1 MRHWD
6 VAIGN
11 PAYQEDN
18 ENNDRKNPVYNYFM
32 DESFKIADCVEL
44 ITPARF
50 LFNAGQTKR
59 DWNEKMLNDPHLKV
73 LYFEPDAEKVFPS
86 TDIKGGIAITY
97 HHNKKLFGAIGTFT
111 NYSELNTIVHKV
123 NNSLETQ
130 KSIGSII
137 ASQGLFRFSDNFFTD
152 NPDASSLI
160 GKGTGN
166 KIVSNIMRKIPNVF
180 LDTCPE
186 NGNYV
191 RFLGRE
197 PNKRVYKYI
206 RRDYLIENDYID
218 NFKLFIPEANN
229 AGKFGET
236 LTEPT
241 LGYPGD
247 GSSDTFLNAGP
258 FSTEIEIQNLSKYM
272 KTKFFRALLGVKK
285 ATQHCPPEVWKII
298 PMQDFTSNSDI
309 DWNVAIANIDCQL
322 YKKYGL
328 SPEEINFIET
338 HVKEMK

>member
-1 MRHWD
+1 MKFD
-6 VAIGN
+6 IAIGN
-11 PAYQEDN
+11 PAYQEEN
-18 ENNDRKNPVYNYFM
+18 EYNERKSPVYNYFM
-32 DESFKIADCVEL
+32 DESIKIADCVEL

-50 LFNAGQTKR
+50 LFNAGQTPKA
-59 DWNEKMLNDPHLKV
+59 WNEKMLNDPHFKV
-73 LYFEPDAEKVFPS
+73 IYFEPNAEKVFPN
-86 TDIKGGIAITY
+86 TDIKGGVAITY
-97 HHNKKLFGAIGTFT
+97 HHNKRNFGAIGTFT
-111 NYSELNTIVHKV
+111 YYLELNTIVHKV
-123 NNSLETQ
+123 NHFLETH
-130 KSIGSII
+130 KSVGSII
-137 ASQGLFRFSDNFFTD
+137 ASQGLFRFSDKFFAD
-152 NPDASSLI
+152 NPDATHVI

-166 KIVSNIMRKIPNVF
+166 KIVSNVMGKIPNAF
-180 LDTCPE
+180 LDVCPK

-197 PNKRVYKYI
+197 SNRRVYKYI

-218 NFKLFIPEANN
+218 GFKLFIPEANN
-229 AGKFGET
+229 SGKFGET

-241 LGYPGD
+241 LGCPGD

-258 FSTEIEIQNLSKYM
+258 FATEIEVQNLGKYI

-298 PMQDFTSNSDI
+298 PLQNFSNNSDI
-309 DWNVAIANIDCQL
+309 DWNVSIINIDRQL

-328 SPEEINFIET
+328 SPEEIEFIET